1 MEAIENSLLSD
12 MKVLEITN
20 GPSGSYAGRLLAKSG
35 AAVTKVCRTKE
46 KLSLFRDTEKNVVRF
61 FTDEECFQYVSEC
74 LFSKWDLIIWD
85 SHCNEMCK
93 NTLNEFFE
101 QQPSSGICIGV
112 FIDFPTGIDTEE
124 EYTLQAMGGWMELT
138 GHPELPPLQVGG
150 YSASHLVGAH
160 AAAGGLLAA
169 LTLQR
174 NKKHIV
180 QINALTIVVS
190 ALEGAYST
198 YLATGEERRRMGN
211 RHHALAPMAIMP
223 CEDGWFF
230 LGAPVDE
237 KWALLED
244 WAELTHNPEWVY
256 ETGRLKDC
264 GSLEAELCK
273 WTRKVKREELFLTG
287 QAFRMPFANVQ
298 TLQEVKDCPHLK
310 ERKFWEQK
318 NIIRLPWKIKT
329 NCTEN
334 RSFIKADNTLRILDM
349 TNMWSGPYCTRL
361 FADLG
366 IEVIKIEAPHRPDGI
381 RSNKGSAAP
390 FFRELNRNKSGV
402 ALDLNLM
409 GDRQKFL
416 KLVETSDAVVENFSP
431 RVMPNFGL
439 QYEQLWK
446 YQPELVYLSL
456 SAFGQTGP
464 YSDFVGYGP
473 TLEAM
478 SGIAALTDYGDG
490 NPWLPGFSV
499 SDIGAGIHGAF
510 ILAASL
516 IYQKSNR
523 AGIRIDLSQYEV
535 ACQFVGDYFVT
546 DCTDKQSNIDA
557 QTRNLK
563 NLVDENRV
571 HKVSIKGGT
580 PLIGMPWHSKEWKI
594 SMKPPPEL
602 GQHTKDLL
610 LFKNRL

>member
-1 MEAIENSLLSD
+1 MGVIESSLLSD

-35 AAVTKVCRTKE
+35 AEVTKICRAKE
-46 KLSLFRDTEKNVVRF
+46 KLSSFRDAEKNILRF
-61 FTDEECFQYVSEC
+61 LTDEECIQYVSES

-93 NTLNEFFE
+93 NTLNAFFE
-101 QQPSSGICIGV
+101 QQPSSGTCIGV
-112 FIDFPTGIDTEE
+112 FIEFPAGIDTEE

-138 GHPELPPLQVGG
+138 GHPELLPLQVGG
-150 YSASHLVGAH
+150 CSASHLVGAH
-160 AAAGGLLAA
+160 AAAGGLLAV
-169 LTLQR
+169 LTLQQ

-180 QINALTIVVS
+180 QINALTVAVS

-198 YLATGEERRRMGN
+198 YLEMGEERRRMGN
-211 RHHALAPMAIMP
+211 RHHALAPMTILP

-237 KWALLED
+237 QWALLQD
-244 WAELTHNPEWVY
+244 WADLTCNPEWIN
-256 ETGRLKDC
+256 EAGRLKDC
-264 GSLEAELCK
+264 DSLEAELCK
-273 WTRKVKREELFLTG
+273 WTKKVKREELFLTG

-310 ERKFWEQK
+310 ERNFWEQT
-318 NIIRLPWKIKT
+318 NIIRLPWEIKT

-334 RSFIKADNTLRILDM
+334 RLFIKIDKPLRILDL

-381 RSNKGSAAP
+381 RSKKGTAAP
-390 FFRELNRNKSGV
+390 FFRELNRNKYGV
-402 ALDLNLM
+402 SLDLNLM
-409 GDRQKFL
+409 EERKKFL
-416 KLVETSDAVVENFSP
+416 ELVETSDAVVENFSP

-439 QYEQLWK
+439 QCEQLWK

-456 SAFGQTGP
+456 SAFGQNGR

-478 SGIAALTDYGDG
+478 SGIAALTHYDDG
-490 NPWLPGFSV
+490 KPWLPGFSV

-516 IYQKSNR
+516 INR
-523 AGIRIDLSQYEV
+523 KRKRVGIRIDLSQYEV

-546 DCTDKQSNIDA
+546 DCTGKQSNKDA

-563 NLVDENRV
+563 NIADENRV
-571 HKVSIKGGT
+571 HKISIKGGT
-580 PLIGMPWHSKEWKI
+580 PLIGMPWRSKEWKI
-594 SMKPPPEL
+594 SVKPPPEL
-602 GQHTKDLL
+602 GQHTKE
-610 LFKNRL
+610 F